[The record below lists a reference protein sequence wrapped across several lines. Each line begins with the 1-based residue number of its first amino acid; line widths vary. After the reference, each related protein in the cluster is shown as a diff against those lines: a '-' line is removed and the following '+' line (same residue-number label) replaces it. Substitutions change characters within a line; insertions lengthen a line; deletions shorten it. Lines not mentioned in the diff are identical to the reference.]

1 MDDKTLP
8 YHLDNTEQNIL
19 SHMPSAD
26 EITEVSNAMKQ
37 LGDPSRLQIFWLL
50 CHCEKCVQEI
60 ASLCNMTSPA
70 VSHHLRLLKGSKL
83 ISSRREGKEMYYH
96 SADNEIAKV
105 LHHTIEQVAKVTCP
119 EESKPVPK
127 ETSTLHPCDEK
138 QAQIIKEIHT
148 LLTENMG
155 KRYTIDELS
164 KRYLLNTSTLKDSF
178 KAVYGMP
185 IATYM
190 KQYRIHE
197 AAKMLKDTNLSIA
210 EISAAVGYENQ
221 SKFTNAF
228 KNVVGIPPTAYRKSC

>member
-1 MDDKTLP
+1 MDDITLP
-8 YHLDNTEQNIL
+8 YHPDSTEQNIL

-70 VSHHLRLLKGSKL
+70 VSHHLRLLKSSKL
-83 ISSRREGKEMYYH
+83 ITSRREGKEMYYH

-119 EESKPVPK
+119 EE
-127 ETSTLHPCDEK
+127 HPCDEK
-138 QAQIIKEIHT
+138 QVQIIREIHT
-148 LLTENMG
+148 LLTENMQ

-164 KRYLLNTSTLKDSF
+164 RRYLLNTSTLKDSF

-197 AAKMLKDTNLSIA
+197 ASKMLKDTNLSIA

-228 KNVVGIPPTAYRKSC
+228 KNVVGILPTAYRKSC